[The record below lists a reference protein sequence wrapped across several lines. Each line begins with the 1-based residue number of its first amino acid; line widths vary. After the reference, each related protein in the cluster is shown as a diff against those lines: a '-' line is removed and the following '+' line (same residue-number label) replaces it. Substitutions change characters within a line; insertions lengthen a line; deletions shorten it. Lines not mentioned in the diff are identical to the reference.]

1 MQNLRNA
8 DGDRATLSGR
18 RTTPPVLALGPRPSA
33 GAGHEYDPDEL
44 ERIDPIRS
52 AIVAA
57 FWMLCGAGLF
67 AAAYLAYQLVF

>member
-18 RTTPPVLALGPRPSA
+18 RTTPPVLALGPRPAS
-33 GAGHEYDPDEL
+33 GAGHEYTPDEL
-44 ERIDPIRS
+44 SSIDPVRS

-57 FWMLCGAGLF
+57 FWMLCGAGVF
-67 AAAYLAYQLVF
+67 ALAYLAYSIIF